1 MTIGNRYYRRS
12 KISAARF
19 RVLLRC
25 FAMDL
30 TATDTAL
37 LTGLSVRSTNA
48 IFQRIRH
55 RLAAICEQQSPFSGV
70 VEVDESFF
78 GPRLV
83 RGKKGRGAY
92 GKTIVFGILKRGESV
107 YTQIVPDCR
116 KATLQAIIRGHVA
129 LDSVVHSDSLSSYD
143 GLVDVGY
150 AKHLRVRHSHDEFA
164 IGSNHIN
171 GIESFWSY
179 GACKNFCVNGHP
191 AGNCHI
197 ARSDDD
203 RRKESST
210 QGVTGQPVG

>member
-1 MTIGNRYYRRS
+1 
-12 KISAARF
+12 
-19 RVLLRC
+19 
-25 FAMDL
+25 MDL

-37 LTGLSVRSTNA
+37 LTGLSVRSTNV

-179 GACKNFCVNGHP
+179 AKRRLAKLNGVPPQTFYLHL
-191 AGNCHI
+191 
-197 ARSDDD
+197 
-203 RRKESST
+203 KESEFRFNNRHHDLYKSLL
-210 QGVTGQPVG
+210 QLLRQSPL